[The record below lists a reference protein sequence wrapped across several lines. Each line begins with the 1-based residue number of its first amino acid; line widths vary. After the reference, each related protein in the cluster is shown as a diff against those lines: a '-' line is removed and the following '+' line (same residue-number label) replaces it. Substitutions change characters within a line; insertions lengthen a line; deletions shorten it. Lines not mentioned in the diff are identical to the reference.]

1 MKASL
6 VDHVLRRFGFS
17 RSTHDAV
24 GNFGALWADENLPRV
39 RLVFDE
45 EPWWCLMTDHHIG
58 TVSVFNQ
65 LYTFYTGI
73 FGRKG

>member
-6 VDHVLRRFGFS
+6 VDHVLHRFGFPD
-17 RSTHDAV
+17 STHGAV
-24 GNFGALWADENLPRV
+24 GNFGAMGGRELPRV
-39 RLVFDE
+39 QLVFDE

-65 LYTFYTGI
+65 L
-73 FGRKG
+73 